1 MDRFWLQNFDAVS
14 VIYALLFQLMW
25 HYYVFLL
32 IILYFDVSG
41 MYVENLT
48 EYVVRTPQEVMQFLA
63 AGKKKLVF
71 GETKMNRTSS
81 RY

>member
-1 MDRFWLQNFDAVS
+1 M
-14 VIYALLFQLMW
+14 
-25 HYYVFLL
+25 
-32 IILYFDVSG
+32 
-41 MYVENLT
+41 ENLT

-81 RY
+81 RYLVSDIVLPIVF